1 MNRVISPINIASL
14 IFIIVTCF
22 TIDGM
27 YKSERRAKREQAQ
40 SELADHYQSNY
51 QDMIAATNAKLPMR
65 LTDWLA
71 PYVDQLSLEGNTL
84 NLACHVDKDDIY
96 EFEYSAS
103 HPALALLNMFK
114 DGGFGPAF
122 VDCIMANKWSVRMI
136 NSHNGEVV
144 EDYTFGYDDLV
155 DGYLNNTYRDLPEAE
170 MAGDKISLKRWVAAQ
185 QK

>member
-14 IFIIVTCF
+14 IFIIVTYF

-27 YKSERRAKREQAQ
+27 YKSERRAEREQAQ
-40 SELADHYQSNY
+40 SELAAYYQSNY
-51 QDMIAATNAKLPMR
+51 QEILDDANAKLPMR
-65 LTDWLA
+65 LMDWLA
-71 PYVDQLSLEGNTL
+71 PYVDQLSLEGDTL
-84 NLACHVDKDDIY
+84 NVACHRDEDDMF

-155 DGYLNNTYRDLPEAE
+155 DGYLNNYYRDLPEAE

-185 QK
+185 KK